1 MWVNTT
7 ALFFW
12 KKLPKNE
19 YMIMFL
25 ISSLMSSIFQPP
37 SIFAYVYIPS
47 TGGGLVL
54 ASYATN
60 VSGWTVSWLEAQPT
74 GPAAKTPLPFG
85 TQSKNTPWLLMGPAT
100 LSGAQ
105 SPLCL
110 CLSCCKKPEA
120 WLNLQSWGREFYS
133 QNNKVLFFPPKVS
146 MIKLLLKAIGL

>member
-1 MWVNTT
+1 M
-7 ALFFW
+7 
-12 KKLPKNE
+12 P
-19 YMIMFL
+19 
-25 ISSLMSSIFQPP
+25 
-37 SIFAYVYIPS
+37 
-47 TGGGLVL
+47 
-54 ASYATN
+54 
-60 VSGWTVSWLEAQPT
+60 WLEAQPT

-133 QNNKVLFFPPKVS
+133 QNNKVLFFFPQSFNDKASFKSHRPLILKQNQSVPIVAQRKGTRLVS
-146 MIKLLLKAIGL
+146 MRMWVRSWAWLSGIMIRGCCGIGCRCGLYLALL